1 MAKFYAFS
9 TSGFYDDGLNA
20 VMPGD
25 AVEITQ
31 ELYTELLNGQSD
43 GTKVIVEGA
52 DGLPE
57 LQDIPQL
64 ETYTYPAK
72 TITLPFL
79 SGWSKT
85 LPERVFTKTTL
96 EQARIDKLAAVRA
109 DRDTLLQYSDLAAKE
124 GASRVADS
132 QKILQPN
139 LQWTHQL
146 RNPFLEN
153 AEADLAALNTVDDV
167 LAYEADFDT
176 KPLQASYVVL
186 TMRQF
191 ALAAVNSELMDY
203 TTAADFLESKVIPAG
218 IEAVLSTLPTAD
230 ANNARL
236 TLKSMVIIPR
246 DDAMVSALFG
256 AAFGMTSQQLDDFF
270 LAAFEV

>member
-1 MAKFYAFS
+1 MGLWKNLENAIW
-9 TSGFYDDGLNA
+9 DD
-20 VMPGD
+20 M
-25 AVEITQ
+25 
-31 ELYTELLNGQSD
+31 D
-43 GTKVIVEGA
+43 GEAI
-52 DGLPE
+52 GLPSWPQGLIPITE
-57 LQDIPQL
+57 QEADDIRNGNS
-64 ETYTYPAK
+64 YTYPAK

-85 LPERVFTKTTL
+85 LPEHVFTKTTV

-109 DRDTLLQYSDLAAKE
+109 DRDALLQYSDLAAKE

-146 RNPFLEN
+146 RSPFLEN
-153 AEADLAALNTVDDV
+153 AETDLAAINTVDDV
-167 LAYEADFDT
+167 LAYEADFDP
-176 KPLQASYVVL
+176 KPLRASYVVL

-203 TTAADFLESKVIPAG
+203 TTAADFLENKVIPAG
-218 IEAVLSTLPTAD
+218 IEAVLSTLPEED

-236 TLKSMVIIPR
+236 TLKAMTVIPR

-256 AAFGMTSQQLDDFF
+256 AAFGMTSQQLDNFF